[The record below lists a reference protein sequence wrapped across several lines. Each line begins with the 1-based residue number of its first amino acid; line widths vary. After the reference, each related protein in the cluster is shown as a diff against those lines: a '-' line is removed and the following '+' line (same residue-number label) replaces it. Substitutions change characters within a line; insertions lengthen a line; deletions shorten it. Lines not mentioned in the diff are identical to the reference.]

1 LTDIEVDLI
10 CIGADG
16 ERDVRVRTAPEW
28 VGRCPRCSVVSTR
41 SKGWVVTRPKDV
53 KVGPDIPNL
62 LWCKQK
68 WVCRN
73 TGCERKQFTGSVPQ
87 IPPRARFTGRARQEM
102 AAAVLDRW
110 RSVAEV
116 ADAYGTTWNTCHRA
130 VVAMADPVLA
140 LAVEPVRV
148 LGIDETRRGKAKWEV
163 DPDTGK
169 RRWVDRFDTGLVD
182 ITGDQ
187 GLLAQVNGR
196 DAATVVNW
204 LEQQSTQ
211 WRAGITHVAI
221 DLSTTYAKA
230 VRQALPHAIV
240 VVDRFHV
247 VKLANEMIDDVRRRT
262 TQTLRGRRGRKCDPE
277 WVSRRRMLRGVER
290 LTDEQRLKMF
300 DRLETFDRDG
310 DLVAAWITK
319 ELLRKMLHC
328 KDTDALRYEMRR
340 RSTSSTPSPR
350 PARSRRSARWPPPWT
365 RGSGRSSPPSKPG
378 CPTPAAKASTGSS
391 NTSAVSPSG
400 FATRPTNDAGY
411 DGPAPATPGR
421 CHPGSGRYAPVNS
434 EEPASSINQIQTA
447 AGFPAQAGPM
457 WSDAPWPE
465 YAAPARPRRN
475 KRSPLLLAD
484 VRWPTSGAC
493 SSRCDPRV

>member
-1 LTDIEVDLI
+1 MSNCSSLLLGLTDIEVDLV
-10 CIGADG
+10 CAGADG

-28 VGRCPRCSVVSTR
+28 VGRCSRCSVVSTR

-73 TGCERKQFTGSVPQ
+73 TGCERKQFTESVPQ

-148 LGIDETRRGKAKWEV
+148 LGIDETRRGKPKWEV
-163 DPDTGK
+163 DPDAGK

-300 DRLETFDRDG
+300 DRLGMFDRDG

-328 KDTDALRYEMRR
+328 KDTGALRYEMRAAFDEFYTFAAACKVPEIR
-340 RSTSSTPSPR
+340 TLATTVDTWQR
-350 PARSRRSARWPPPWT
+350 PIIAAIETGLSNARSEGLNRIVKHI
-365 RGSGRSSPPSKPG
+365 GRI
-378 CPTPAAKASTGSS
+378 AF
-391 NTSAVSPSG
+391 G
-400 FATRPTNDAGY
+400 FRNPTN
-411 DGPAPATPGR
+411 
-421 CHPGSGRYAPVNS
+421 
-434 EEPASSINQIQTA
+434 Q
-447 AGFPAQAGPM
+447 
-457 WSDAPWPE
+457 
-465 YAAPARPRRN
+465 RR
-475 KRSPLLLAD
+475 RI
-484 VRWPTSGAC
+484 RWA
-493 SSRCDPRV
+493 